1 MAASHTEEESMFAI
15 SRRWCAR
22 LGGAALIL
30 GTFGA
35 AAATDQVAGSKAPS
49 PSATKSRAASASFV
63 AAPSGESQAARE
75 RRLRRECRGRPNA
88 GMCLGF
94 TR

>member
-1 MAASHTEEESMFAI
+1 MFVV

-22 LGGAALIL
+22 LCGAALFL
-30 GTFGA
+30 GMLNA
-35 AAATDQVAGSKAPS
+35 AAAPAGRVAASKAS
-49 PSATKSRAASASFV
+49 TPSANQPRAASARFV
-63 AAPSGESQAARE
+63 PAPSGENQAARE

>member
-1 MAASHTEEESMFAI
+1 MFAI
-15 SRRWCAR
+15 SRRWRAR

-30 GTFGA
+30 GTLSAASA
-35 AAATDQVAGSKAPS
+35 AAPAGQVAGSKEPT
-49 PSATKSRAASASFV
+49 PSAHQSRAASARFV
-63 AAPSGESQAARE
+63 PAPSSESPAARE

>member
-1 MAASHTEEESMFAI
+1 MFAV
-15 SRRWCAR
+15 SRHWCAR

-30 GTFGA
+30 GTLSAACA
-35 AAATDQVAGSKAPS
+35 AAPAGQVAGAKAPA
-49 PSATKSRAASASFV
+49 PSANQSRAASARFV
-63 AAPSGESQAARE
+63 PAPSSESQAARE

>member
-1 MAASHTEEESMFAI
+1 MFAV
-15 SRRWCAR
+15 SHRWCAR

-30 GTFGA
+30 GTLGA
-35 AAATDQVAGSKAPS
+35 AGAATPTGQVAGPS
-49 PSATKSRAASASFV
+49 RSTPSATKPRASSATFV
-63 AAPSGESQAARE
+63 PAPSGESQAARE